1 MKKMMFAA
9 LVSIVTLPAFAASID
24 GEYEYRNKPNPNDA
38 LKHAPSP
45 YCYQ

>member
-24 GEYEYRNKPNPNDA
+24 GEYKSKASPMMA
-38 LKHAPSP
+38 QLK
-45 YCYQ
+45 